1 MGEWVSW
8 TPDLL
13 VGVQK
18 IDDHHEELFRR
29 FNQLGDA
36 LWDGKGTDE
45 IGGMLD
51 FIANYAV
58 THFADE
64 EALMLKH
71 DYPKLETHKQVHEAF
86 VSEVTKTITEYKN
99 GNNSS
104 EFVVKIVNRLGDWTR
119 EHIKKMDQ
127 DIKGC
132 L

>member
-1 MGEWVSW
+1 MGEWVAW

-18 IDDHHEELFRR
+18 IDDQHEELFRR
-29 FNQLGDA
+29 FNLLGDA
-36 LWDGKGTDE
+36 LWEGKGTE
-45 IGGMLD
+45 EVGKMLD
-51 FIANYAV
+51 FVADYVV

-86 VSEVTKTITEYKN
+86 VSEVNKTITEYKN

-104 EFVVKIVNRLGDWTR
+104 EFVAAIVNRLGDWTR

-127 DIKGC
+127 EIKGY